1 MEETKKKELVQLTL
15 EYFLKYGSKNITMD
29 DIASEFGVSKK
40 TIYTLFKNKDE
51 LVQDCISF
59 FWDDFM
65 HDIEGIQLV
74 NPLDK
79 LIKIYE
85 KVIEKISYM
94 KPVFIFTLNKYH
106 KAASDGYELHK
117 QLFRDQVILPLLQ
130 QAQTEGKIK
139 EDIDLQLFYDVNF
152 NDINEKLWQ
161 INFFEKYDSKI
172 AVEYLIIQRLQGIL
186 KTNITSF

>member
-1 MEETKKKELVQLTL
+1 MEESKKKELVQLTL

-59 FWDDFM
+59 LWNDFM
-65 HDIEGIQLV
+65 HEIEEIQLI
-74 NPLDK
+74 NPLYK

-106 KAASDGYELHK
+106 KTASDGYELHK

-139 EDIDLQLFYDVNF
+139 EDIDLQLFFDVNF

-161 INFFEKYDSKI
+161 VNFFEKYDFKI
-172 AVEYLIIQRLQGIL
+172 AVEYLIKQRLQGIL
-186 KTNITSF
+186 KN